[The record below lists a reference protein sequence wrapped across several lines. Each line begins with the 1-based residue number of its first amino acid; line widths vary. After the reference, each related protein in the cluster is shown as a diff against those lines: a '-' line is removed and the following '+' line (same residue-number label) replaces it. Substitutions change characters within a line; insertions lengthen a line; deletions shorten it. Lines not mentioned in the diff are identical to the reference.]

1 MPSPNNVTELI
12 IFVGLALVVV
22 IGLLIASRFTS
33 IGKKLTGDWKPGPMD
48 LEALERPLPPR
59 QKYVDPLANIKM
71 NYVIV
76 SVLVLMAIA
85 FIYYFATKDTWQSG
99 N

>member
-12 IFVGLALVVV
+12 IFVGLAIVVV
-22 IGLLIASRFTS
+22 IGLLIASRFTNV
-33 IGKKLTGDWKPGPMD
+33 GKKLTGDWKPGPID
-48 LEALERPLPPR
+48 LDRVERPLPPH

-71 NYVIV
+71 HYVIF
-76 SVLVLMAIA
+76 SVLILMAIA
-85 FIYYFATKDTWQSG
+85 FIYYFATKSTWQSG

>member
-1 MPSPNNVTELI
+1 MPSPNNISELI

-22 IGLLIASRFTS
+22 VGLLIASRFTN
-33 IGKKLTGDWKPGPMD
+33 IGKKLTGDWKPGPMNLD
-48 LEALERPLPPR
+48 MAERPLPPR

-71 NYVIV
+71 HYAII
-76 SVLVLMAIA
+76 SIIVLMVLA
-85 FIYYFATKDTWQSG
+85 FIYYFATKNTWQSG